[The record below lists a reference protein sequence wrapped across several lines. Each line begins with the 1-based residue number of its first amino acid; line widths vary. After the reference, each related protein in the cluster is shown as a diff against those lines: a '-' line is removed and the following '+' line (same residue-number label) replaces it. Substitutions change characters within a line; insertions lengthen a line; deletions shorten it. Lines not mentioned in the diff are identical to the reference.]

1 MSTTAVPHTHTH
13 THAGV
18 HTLARIPSSSP
29 HCPQQVQAH
38 ALPLVE
44 VPLACP
50 EDLPHAVLV
59 LRHMYTGS
67 LPHAGTRDPA
77 TLLRVRRQAAALGV
91 AACVAEC
98 DATLL
103 AWLQNKPQ
111 PDSTNSN
118 TTNSSNGISGASHY
132 GRSQVLGGGAAG
144 QQLGQQGHGQGQE
157 AWTRVLQ
164 LYRCHEVF
172 PDVGNPEGQGV
183 EGWYNGAFEVVRRE
197 LEGQLLG
204 HFGDAVCVLTS
215 PLLMQNLQQ
224 LPACALEVLLKSD
237 AFGTDSESSVLL
249 LLLSWLHANGGGG
262 GAGAGTGV
270 GDEQR
275 RRLWGCVRL
284 SQLTRSYVAFVLP
297 GCREVAR
304 SDLGVLSYMMSVVDE
319 QERASLPLA
328 QLLQQQQQQE
338 LPQEGTSGGAPA
350 GGVGAGGDG
359 GEEAAWR
366 QGARGVWFGGRPRR
380 QVVPEGGRV
389 VEWSVTGEQLLEAS
403 HRAMSTGQPCLVAAA
418 FACTASTTSAAN
430 GGAGVAVASVSSPG
444 GGGGG
449 GGRDGGLGSS
459 SNGGG
464 RGDGVGGSA
473 VAPAA
478 GGAPDSNDRVMS
490 CGLLWG
496 LSIEISPPPG
506 AAAAAAV
513 AGAGARAGTLAAGA
527 QPSTPLPQSP
537 SSPLPAAAGSA
548 TLPARASHTAV
559 SPTSAPQLRPNS
571 PINGAAAT
579 AANPAPFTASLHLSC
594 HVPQPLYGEQQQNQ
608 QQQGSGMAGWAW
620 SNARLAVHGWDERG
634 RRTDA
639 LVWECDRAGRRPV
652 SFGGAVRF
660 AAPLGGGGGG
670 GQVPR
675 AGGGG
680 SVEAGGDAVGA
691 LAGWLKHMRG
701 GRVTGTITFHR

>member
-1 MSTTAVPHTHTH
+1 M
-13 THAGV
+13 
-18 HTLARIPSSSP
+18 
-29 HCPQQVQAH
+29 
-38 ALPLVE
+38 
-44 VPLACP
+44 PLACP

-111 PDSTNSN
+111 PDSSS
-118 TTNSSNGISGASHY
+118 NSSSTGNGANQQ
-132 GRSQVLGGGAAG
+132 GRSQGPAGGATG
-144 QQLGQQGHGQGQE
+144 QQQPGQQGHGHGQE
-157 AWTRVLQ
+157 ALTRVLE
-164 LYRCHEVF
+164 LYKCHEVF
-172 PDVGNPEGQGV
+172 PAVGNPEGQGV
-183 EGWYNGAFEVVRRE
+183 EGWYNGGFEVVRRE
-197 LEGQLLG
+197 LEGQLLA
-204 HFGDAVCVLTS
+204 HFGDAVGVLSS
-215 PLLMQNLQQ
+215 PLLMQHLQQ
-224 LPACALEVLLKSD
+224 LPACALEVLLRSD

-262 GAGAGTGV
+262 DAVGGAGV

-275 RRLWGCVRL
+275 RRLWACVRL

-297 GCREVAR
+297 GCREVSR

-328 QLLQQQQQQE
+328 QLLLLQQQQQE
-338 LPQEGTSGGAPA
+338 VPQEGASGGGAA
-350 GGVGAGGDG
+350 AAGAGVRGEG

-366 QGARGVWFGGRPRR
+366 QGARGVWFGARPRR

-403 HRAMSTGQPCLVAAA
+403 HRAMGTGEPCLVSAA
-418 FACTASTTSAAN
+418 FACTASTTSASGGPAAAN
-430 GGAGVAVASVSSPG
+430 GGAGVAAGGVSSPG

-449 GGRDGGLGSS
+449 GRGGGLGSSS

-464 RGDGVGGSA
+464 RGSGVGGGAAA
-473 VAPAA
+473 VAA
-478 GGAPDSNDRVMS
+478 GAVPDSADRVMS

-496 LSIEISPPPG
+496 LSIEISPP
-506 AAAAAAV
+506 AAAASAAAASAAAASAA
-513 AGAGARAGTLAAGA
+513 AGAGAAAGTLAAGA
-527 QPSTPLPQSP
+527 QPSPLLPHSP
-537 SSPLPAAAGSA
+537 SSPLPAAVGSPP
-548 TLPARASHTAV
+548 LPTRASHTAV
-559 SPTSAPQLRPNS
+559 SPASVPQLRPNS
-571 PINGAAAT
+571 PVNGAAA
-579 AANPAPFTASLHLSC
+579 AAVTPAPFTASLYLSC
-594 HVPQPLYGEQQQNQ
+594 HVPQPLHGEQQQSQ
-608 QQQGSGMAGWAW
+608 QQQGNGLAGWAW

-634 RRTDA
+634 RRTEA
-639 LVWECDRAGRRPV
+639 LVWECDRAGRKPV
-652 SFGGAVRF
+652 SFGGAVKF
-660 AAPLGGGGGG
+660 TAPLVGGTGVG

-675 AGGGG
+675 AGGGVG
-680 SVEAGGDAVGA
+680 GGAEAGGDAVGA
-691 LAGWLKHMRG
+691 LAGWLRHMRG